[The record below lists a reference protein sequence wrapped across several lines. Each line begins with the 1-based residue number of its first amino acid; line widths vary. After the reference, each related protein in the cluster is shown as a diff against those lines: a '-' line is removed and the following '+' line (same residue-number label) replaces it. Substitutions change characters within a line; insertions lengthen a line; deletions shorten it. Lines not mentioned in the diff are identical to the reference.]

1 MFITILLLL
10 SALGLSSIAGYYS
23 VIGMTAIFASTWW
36 PIVIMTGML
45 EFSKLVVASWL
56 YRNWNY
62 TPLLLRSYL
71 TIAVVVLMFITSLGI
86 FGYLSKAHIDQGI
99 GQGDNTLFLAQI
111 DREIQ
116 VEKNRIDDT
125 RKIISQMDDAVS
137 SILSQS
143 VTASAQK
150 ANRGSTMAAQASQL
164 RDRQKKDRELLNKGI
179 NESNLK
185 IRDLSNQKLKL
196 EQEQLKIEAE
206 VGPIKYI
213 AQMIYGDNPDK
224 NLLEKA
230 VRYVTILI
238 IFVFDPLAVLMVI
251 AANMSMAQIS
261 EAKRKRKAD
270 SAGPIVVE
278 NIQPLADLQSPTL
291 PLAVEQVPEENP
303 VEEKVTE
310 EKVTEEKPVEE
321 EKLVEEEKPVEEKP
335 VEEKPVEEKLVEEKP
350 SKEDKPMRYSRA
362 LSELAASDEKS
373 KHVWGEILTVA
384 STYMAPLAP
393 MPIYIDS
400 DQPEPSE
407 ETKKVTIVPDPD
419 VTVILNP
426 KFLMVPD
433 PTITVIAKPRVN
445 ITAITRLPQA
455 FVVPPQPVVA
465 TVVEAEPV
473 VEAVIETESVIEPV
487 VEAVI
492 ETESVVEAETVTQ
505 PKYLIVPMNQ
515 QTEPAPEPVV
525 EAETVTQPKY
535 LIVPMN
541 QQTETVPEPVV
552 EAETLPKFILVPMN
566 QDKPVQSESDK
577 ESDDILQTIEQYH
590 NVRLE
595 DAKRN
600 LK

>member
-1 MFITILLLL
+1 
-10 SALGLSSIAGYYS
+10 
-23 VIGMTAIFASTWW
+23 
-36 PIVIMTGML
+36 
-45 EFSKLVVASWL
+45 
-56 YRNWNY
+56 
-62 TPLLLRSYL
+62 
-71 TIAVVVLMFITSLGI
+71 
-86 FGYLSKAHIDQGI
+86 
-99 GQGDNTLFLAQI
+99 
-111 DREIQ
+111 
-116 VEKNRIDDT
+116 
-125 RKIISQMDDAVS
+125 
-137 SILSQS
+137 
-143 VTASAQK
+143 
-150 ANRGSTMAAQASQL
+150 MAAQASQL

-238 IFVFDPLAVLMVI
+238 IFVFDPLAVLMII

-310 EKVTEEKPVEE
+310 EKVTEEKVT
-321 EKLVEEEKPVEEKP
+321 EEKPVEEKP
-335 VEEKPVEEKLVEEKP
+335 VEEKVTEEKVTEEKVPEEKLVEEKVTEEKVTEEKVTEEKVPEEKLVEEKP

-419 VTVILNP
+419 VTVIPNP

-505 PKYLIVPMNQ
+505 PKYLIVP
-515 QTEPAPEPVV
+515 
-525 EAETVTQPKY
+525 
-535 LIVPMN
+535 IN

-552 EAETLPKFILVPMN
+552 EAETPPKFILVPMN